1 MIKSIIIDDEADG
14 REALRMALEKYCP
27 EISISGVYA
36 TPEEGMQ
43 GIRAQS
49 PQLVFLDVQMP
60 NLSGF
65 DILQQLS
72 PIGFE
77 VIFVSAYD
85 QYAIKA
91 IRFSALDYLLKP
103 IDVDDLLQAVKRVKE
118 RLEQKSGFFSYE
130 SVLYNV
136 RHGANKSEKIAVPS
150 LNGIDFF
157 QADDI
162 VYCSARGSYTNIYLK
177 NGQQH
182 LASKNLKDFENLLS
196 DSGFCRV
203 HHSYL
208 INIKHVT
215 RYVRGEGGYV
225 TLTGD
230 HRVDVSRRRKD
241 EFLAMLDKL

>member
-1 MIKSIIIDDEADG
+1 MITSIIIDDEADG
-14 REALRMALEKYCP
+14 REALRIAVERYCP
-27 EISISGVYA
+27 DISLAGIYS
-36 TPEEGMQ
+36 TPEEGLQ
-43 GIRAQS
+43 GIRS
-49 PQLVFLDVQMP
+49 LCPQLVFLDVQMP

-103 IDVDDLLQAVKRVKE
+103 IDVDDLMHAVNRVKE
-118 RLEQKSGFFSYE
+118 RLEQKALPYSYE
-130 SVLYNV
+130 SVLHNI
-136 RHGANKSEKIAVPS
+136 RHATNKTEKIAIPS

-162 VYCSARGSYTNIYLK
+162 IYLSASGSYTNIYLK
-177 NGQQH
+177 DGRQH
-182 LASKNLKDFENLLS
+182 LASRNLKDFENLLS

-208 INIKHVT
+208 INIKHVI
-215 RYVRGEGGYV
+215 RYVRGEGGHV
-225 TLTGD
+225 ILTGD
-230 HRVDVSRRRKD
+230 HQVVISRRKKD